1 MGGEAWEEV
10 WEEETLLRRP
20 RRPGGGGDN
29 DADDDNVRWEEQDTP
44 YVDTDALS
52 CDRRRA
58 EGGEGDVDDGGDD
71 EHVDGPVCGPRRMD
85 TGDGR
90 LRRSQRDDDND
101 DDEEG
106 GLHHTPLKAV
116 TRELAARLRSVGIPY
131 ASEASLLDVDDVNG

>member
-44 YVDTDALS
+44 YVDTDALF

-58 EGGEGDVDDGGDD
+58 EGGEGDVDDGGGDD
-71 EHVDGPVCGPRRMD
+71 GLAGFEGPGGFEGRGEGIATQAVVLLVRR
-85 TGDGR
+85 
-90 LRRSQRDDDND
+90 
-101 DDEEG
+101 
-106 GLHHTPLKAV
+106 HPA
-116 TRELAARLRSVGIPY
+116 
-131 ASEASLLDVDDVNG
+131 